1 MLKKK
6 KRTENLII
14 YTILHKVPVFS
25 QLLYNL
31 FHPHC
36 FSKLTSLIMTVI
48 TVLLVAQSLKA
59 LQLSQKMFKK
69 LKHKTYSNRRI
80 VSETKTRRKLFPLY
94 ITSVLWL
101 KKITYL
107 SCRLSS
113 CQATIVNLLIKKAK
127 TIAPK
132 KKKYRMEI
140 NFFF

>member
-80 VSETKTRRKLFPLY
+80 VSETKTQRKLFPLY
-94 ITSVLWL
+94 ITSVLWIR
-101 KKITYL
+101 KITNL
-107 SCRLSS
+107 CCRLSS
-113 CQATIVNLLIKKAK
+113 CQATIINLLNNKSKNYRTEKIKQ
-127 TIAPK
+127 
-132 KKKYRMEI
+132 RMEI
-140 NFFF
+140 NFFS

>member
-80 VSETKTRRKLFPLY
+80 VSETKTRRKLCPLY
-94 ITSVLWL
+94 ITSVLWIR
-101 KKITYL
+101 KITNL

-113 CQATIVNLLIKKAK
+113 CQATIINLLNNKSKNYRTEKIKQ
-127 TIAPK
+127 
-132 KKKYRMEI
+132 RMEI
-140 NFFF
+140 NFFS

>member
-80 VSETKTRRKLFPLY
+80 VSEPKTQRKLFPLY
-94 ITSVLWL
+94 ITSVLWIR
-101 KKITYL
+101 KITSL
-107 SCRLSS
+107 ICRLSS
-113 CQATIVNLLIKKAK
+113 CQATIISLLNNKSKNYRTEKIKQ
-127 TIAPK
+127 
-132 KKKYRMEI
+132 RMEI
-140 NFFF
+140 NFFS

>member
-80 VSETKTRRKLFPLY
+80 VSETKTQRKLFPLY
-94 ITSVLWL
+94 ITSVLWIR
-101 KKITYL
+101 KITNL

-113 CQATIVNLLIKKAK
+113 CQATIINLLNNKSKNYRTEKIKQ
-127 TIAPK
+127 
-132 KKKYRMEI
+132 RMEI
-140 NFFF
+140 NFFS

>member
-80 VSETKTRRKLFPLY
+80 VSETKTRRKLCPLY
-94 ITSVLWL
+94 ITSVLWIR
-101 KKITYL
+101 KITNL
-107 SCRLSS
+107 CCRLSS
-113 CQATIVNLLIKKAK
+113 CQATIINLLNNKSKNYRTEKIKQ
-127 TIAPK
+127 
-132 KKKYRMEI
+132 RMEI
-140 NFFF
+140 NFFS

>member
-80 VSETKTRRKLFPLY
+80 VSETKTQRKLFPLY
-94 ITSVLWL
+94 ITSVLWIR
-101 KKITYL
+101 KITNL
-107 SCRLSS
+107 ICRLSS
-113 CQATIVNLLIKKAK
+113 CQATIINLLNNKSKNYRTEKIKQ
-127 TIAPK
+127 
-132 KKKYRMEI
+132 RMEI
-140 NFFF
+140 NFFS

>member
-80 VSETKTRRKLFPLY
+80 VSETKTQRKLFPLN
-94 ITSVLWL
+94 ITSVLGIR
-101 KKITYL
+101 KITNL
-107 SCRLSS
+107 CFRLRS
-113 CQATIVNLLIKKAK
+113 CQATIINLLNNKSKNYRTEKIKQ
-127 TIAPK
+127 
-132 KKKYRMEI
+132 RMEI
-140 NFFF
+140 NFFS

>member
-80 VSETKTRRKLFPLY
+80 VSETKTQRKLFPLY
-94 ITSVLWL
+94 ITSVLWIR
-101 KKITYL
+101 KITSL
-107 SCRLSS
+107 ICRLSS
-113 CQATIVNLLIKKAK
+113 CQATIISLLNNKSKNYRTEKIKQ
-127 TIAPK
+127 
-132 KKKYRMEI
+132 RMEI
-140 NFFF
+140 NFFS